1 MMPEGKH
8 RNGQKASTPRI
19 IGMIIFRILAVGAWL
34 FALLFI
40 IAGFQVNLLGAVFGV
55 IVAAVLAFVGLV
67 LWVIGDMVKDPG
79 KIRAERLAAQA
90 AKDPSIVIDTDNA
103 HERQRASNGRW
114 DGRAN
119 PGHAQ
124 PNDEAS
130 PALVGV
136 EVEDGEALASARRE
150 TGQSSALSRTISLS
164 PIIIPP
170 KTLSVSATRETE
182 TVSGSYPATIYV
194 YDPRPILKLK
204 EGRAEKISVV
214 TRPITLKSRLN
225 GRQWR
230 SGVDDGYAVEYKGKP
245 FGVLFNHIAV
255 IHIRAIL
262 ESGAKNVELVAMRQ
276 GWYQTGVPEIY
287 VMVPTLE
294 EAKESE
300 AGNASLK
307 EYEQRQAYGADVV
320 AATAIFRVSE
330 NNWNGPRI
338 PDEGFIAFEAT
349 VEQLPV
355 PEGSQAKPHF
365 ALKSGGV
372 LLSEIT
378 ARSTAAYFASEPL
391 VGKRLKILVSRYYT
405 SLTIEAYEI

>member
-1 MMPEGKH
+1 
-8 RNGQKASTPRI
+8 
-19 IGMIIFRILAVGAWL
+19 
-34 FALLFI
+34 
-40 IAGFQVNLLGAVFGV
+40 
-55 IVAAVLAFVGLV
+55 
-67 LWVIGDMVKDPG
+67 
-79 KIRAERLAAQA
+79 
-90 AKDPSIVIDTDNA
+90 
-103 HERQRASNGRW
+103 
-114 DGRAN
+114 
-119 PGHAQ
+119 
-124 PNDEAS
+124 
-130 PALVGV
+130 
-136 EVEDGEALASARRE
+136 
-150 TGQSSALSRTISLS
+150 
-164 PIIIPP
+164 
-170 KTLSVSATRETE
+170 
-182 TVSGSYPATIYV
+182 
-194 YDPRPILKLK
+194 
-204 EGRAEKISVV
+204 
-214 TRPITLKSRLN
+214 
-225 GRQWR
+225 
-230 SGVDDGYAVEYKGKP
+230 
-245 FGVLFNHIAV
+245 
-255 IHIRAIL
+255 
-262 ESGAKNVELVAMRQ
+262 MRQ

-300 AGNASLK
+300 TGNASLK

-349 VEQLPV
+349 VEQLAV

>member
-1 MMPEGKH
+1 MPGK
-8 RNGQKASTPRI
+8 RQAKRKASMPRT
-19 IGMIIFRILAVGAWL
+19 IGMVIFRILAIGVWI
-34 FALLFI
+34 FALLIFVGGLSTDFLTCTI
-40 IAGFQVNLLGAVFGV
+40 IAL
-55 IVAAVLAFVGLV
+55 IIAFVGWM
-67 LWVIGDMVKDPG
+67 LWVVGDMIHDPE
-79 KIRAERLAAQA
+79 KIRAEQRAARA
-90 AKDPSIVIDTDNA
+90 AKDPSIVLDEDNE
-103 HERQRASNGRW
+103 HERKRAANGHW

-119 PGHAQ
+119 HGHAQ
-124 PNDEAS
+124 PNDETS
-130 PALVGV
+130 PALAGV
-136 EVEDGEALASARRE
+136 EVEDGEALVSARRE
-150 TGQSSALSRTISLS
+150 TGQSSALSRTISPS

-170 KTLSVSATRETE
+170 KTLSVSVTRETE

-300 AGNASLK
+300 TGNASLK

-330 NNWNGPRI
+330 NKLTVVSNSGPRAAAANPPQF
-338 PDEGFIAFEAT
+338 PDGGTGTPRREEKCVIAGWMT
-349 VEQLPV
+349 RV
-355 PEGSQAKPHF
+355 PLFKNSK
-365 ALKSGGV
+365 V
-372 LLSEIT
+372 LFS
-378 ARSTAAYFASEPL
+378 
-391 VGKRLKILVSRYYT
+391 VG
-405 SLTIEAYEI
+405 

>member
-1 MMPEGKH
+1 MMPGERQAK
-8 RNGQKASTPRI
+8 RKVSMPRT
-19 IGMIIFRILAVGAWL
+19 IGMVIFRILAIGVWI
-34 FALLFI
+34 FALLIFVGGLSTDFLTCTI
-40 IAGFQVNLLGAVFGV
+40 IALIISFIGWM
-55 IVAAVLAFVGLV
+55 
-67 LWVIGDMVKDPG
+67 LWVIGDMIHDPE
-79 KIRAERLAAQA
+79 KIRAEQRAARA
-90 AKDPSIVIDTDNA
+90 AKDPSIVLDEDS
-103 HERQRASNGRW
+103 ERERKRAANGHW

-300 AGNASLK
+300 TGNASLK

>member
-1 MMPEGKH
+1 MMPGERQAK
-8 RNGQKASTPRI
+8 RKVSMPRT
-19 IGMIIFRILAVGAWL
+19 IGMVIFRILAIGVWI
-34 FALLFI
+34 FALLIFVGGLSTDFLTCTI
-40 IAGFQVNLLGAVFGV
+40 IALIISFIGWM
-55 IVAAVLAFVGLV
+55 
-67 LWVIGDMVKDPG
+67 LWVIGDMIHDPE
-79 KIRAERLAAQA
+79 KIRAEQRAARA
-90 AKDPSIVIDTDNA
+90 AKDPSIVLDEDS
-103 HERQRASNGRW
+103 ERERKRAANGHW

-262 ESGAKNVELVAMRQ
+262 ESDAKNVELVAMRQ

-300 AGNASLK
+300 TGNASLK

>member
-1 MMPEGKH
+1 MPGERQAK
-8 RNGQKASTPRI
+8 RKVSMPRT
-19 IGMIIFRILAVGAWL
+19 IGMVIFRILAIGVWI
-34 FALLFI
+34 FALLIFVGGLSTDFLTCTI
-40 IAGFQVNLLGAVFGV
+40 IALIISFIGWM
-55 IVAAVLAFVGLV
+55 
-67 LWVIGDMVKDPG
+67 LWVIGDMIHDPE
-79 KIRAERLAAQA
+79 KIRAEQRAARA
-90 AKDPSIVIDTDNA
+90 AKDPSIVLDEDNE
-103 HERQRASNGRW
+103 HERKRAANGHW

-124 PNDEAS
+124 PNDETS
-130 PALVGV
+130 PALAGV
-136 EVEDGEALASARRE
+136 EVEDGEALASAHRE
-150 TGQSSALSRTISLS
+150 TGQSSTLARTISPS

-255 IHIRAIL
+255 IHIRTIL

-276 GWYQTGVPEIY
+276 GWYQTGIPEIY

-300 AGNASLK
+300 TGNASLK
-307 EYEQRQAYGADVV
+307 EYEQRQAYGADVA

-338 PDEGFIAFEAT
+338 PDKGFIAFEAT

-365 ALKSGGV
+365 ALKSGSA

>member
-1 MMPEGKH
+1 M
-8 RNGQKASTPRI
+8 
-19 IGMIIFRILAVGAWL
+19 
-34 FALLFI
+34 
-40 IAGFQVNLLGAVFGV
+40 
-55 IVAAVLAFVGLV
+55 
-67 LWVIGDMVKDPG
+67 LWVVGDMIHDPE
-79 KIRAERLAAQA
+79 KIRAEQRAARA
-90 AKDPSIVIDTDNA
+90 AKDPSIVLDEDNE
-103 HERQRASNGRW
+103 HERKRAANGHW

-119 PGHAQ
+119 HGHAQ
-124 PNDEAS
+124 PNDETS
-130 PALVGV
+130 PALAGV
-136 EVEDGEALASARRE
+136 EVEDGEALASAHRE
-150 TGQSSALSRTISLS
+150 TGQSSTLARTISPS

-255 IHIRAIL
+255 IHIRTIL

-276 GWYQTGVPEIY
+276 GWYQTGIPEIY

-300 AGNASLK
+300 TGNASLK
-307 EYEQRQAYGADVV
+307 EYEQRQAYGADVA

-338 PDEGFIAFEAT
+338 PDKGFIAFEAT

-365 ALKSGGV
+365 ALKSGSA

-378 ARSTAAYFASEPL
+378 ARSATAYFASKPL

>member
-1 MMPEGKH
+1 MPEGKH

>member
-1 MMPEGKH
+1 MMPGK
-8 RNGQKASTPRI
+8 RQAKRKASMLRT
-19 IGMIIFRILAVGAWL
+19 IGMVIFRILAIGVWI
-34 FALLFI
+34 FALLIFVGGLSTDFLTCTI
-40 IAGFQVNLLGAVFGV
+40 IALIISFIGWM
-55 IVAAVLAFVGLV
+55 
-67 LWVIGDMVKDPG
+67 LWVIGDMIHDPE
-79 KIRAERLAAQA
+79 KIRAEQRAARA
-90 AKDPSIVIDTDNA
+90 AKDPSIVLDEDS
-103 HERQRASNGRW
+103 ERERKRAANGHW

-300 AGNASLK
+300 TGNASLK

>member
-1 MMPEGKH
+1 MMPGK
-8 RNGQKASTPRI
+8 RQAKRKASMLRT
-19 IGMIIFRILAVGAWL
+19 IGMVIFRILAIGVWI
-34 FALLFI
+34 FALLIFVGGLSTDFLTCTI
-40 IAGFQVNLLGAVFGV
+40 IAL
-55 IVAAVLAFVGLV
+55 IIAFVGWM
-67 LWVIGDMVKDPG
+67 LWVVGDMIHDPE
-79 KIRAERLAAQA
+79 KIRAEQRAARA
-90 AKDPSIVIDTDNA
+90 AKDPSIVLDEDNE
-103 HERQRASNGRW
+103 HERKRAANGHW

-262 ESGAKNVELVAMRQ
+262 ESDAKNVELVAMRQ

-300 AGNASLK
+300 TGNASLK

>member
-1 MMPEGKH
+1 MMPGK
-8 RNGQKASTPRI
+8 RQAKRKASMPRT
-19 IGMIIFRILAVGAWL
+19 IGMVIFRILAIGVWI
-34 FALLFI
+34 FALLIFVGGLSTDFLTCTI
-40 IAGFQVNLLGAVFGV
+40 IALIISFIGWM
-55 IVAAVLAFVGLV
+55 
-67 LWVIGDMVKDPG
+67 LWVIGDMIHDPE
-79 KIRAERLAAQA
+79 KIRAEQRAARA
-90 AKDPSIVIDTDNA
+90 AKDPSIVLDEDNE
-103 HERQRASNGRW
+103 HERKRAANGHW

-119 PGHAQ
+119 HGHAQ
-124 PNDEAS
+124 PNDETS

-262 ESGAKNVELVAMRQ
+262 ESDAKNVELVAMRQ

-300 AGNASLK
+300 TGNASLK

>member
-1 MMPEGKH
+1 MPEGKH

-19 IGMIIFRILAVGAWL
+19 IGIIIFRILAVGAWL

-40 IAGFQVNLLGAVFGV
+40 IAGFQVNLLGVIFGV

-90 AKDPSIVIDTDNA
+90 AKDPGIVIDTDNE

-124 PNDEAS
+124 PNDETS
-130 PALVGV
+130 PALAGV
-136 EVEDGEALASARRE
+136 EVEDGEALASAHRE
-150 TGQSSALSRTISLS
+150 TGQSSTLARTISPS

-225 GRQWR
+225 GRQWC

-255 IHIRAIL
+255 IHIRTIL

-276 GWYQTGVPEIY
+276 GWYQTGIPEIY

-300 AGNASLK
+300 TGNASLK
-307 EYEQRQAYGADVV
+307 EYEQRQAYGADVA

-338 PDEGFIAFEAT
+338 PDKGFIAFEAT

-365 ALKSGGV
+365 ALKSGSA

-378 ARSTAAYFASEPL
+378 ARSATAYFASKPL

>member
-1 MMPEGKH
+1 M
-8 RNGQKASTPRI
+8 
-19 IGMIIFRILAVGAWL
+19 
-34 FALLFI
+34 
-40 IAGFQVNLLGAVFGV
+40 
-55 IVAAVLAFVGLV
+55 AA
-67 LWVIGDMVKDPG
+67 
-79 KIRAERLAAQA
+79 
-90 AKDPSIVIDTDNA
+90 TDNMT
-103 HERQRASNGRW
+103 
-114 DGRAN
+114 
-119 PGHAQ
+119 
-124 PNDEAS
+124 EATPS
-130 PALVGV
+130 V
-136 EVEDGEALASARRE
+136 R
-150 TGQSSALSRTISLS
+150 

-255 IHIRAIL
+255 IHIRTIL

-276 GWYQTGVPEIY
+276 GWHQTGIPEIY

-300 AGNASLK
+300 TGNASLK
-307 EYEQRQAYGADVV
+307 EYEQRQAYGADVA

-338 PDEGFIAFEAT
+338 PDKGFIAFEAT

-365 ALKSGGV
+365 ALKSGSA

-378 ARSTAAYFASEPL
+378 ARSATAYFASKPL

>member
-1 MMPEGKH
+1 MMPGK
-8 RNGQKASTPRI
+8 RQAKRKASMPRT
-19 IGMIIFRILAVGAWL
+19 IGMVIFRILAIGVWI
-34 FALLFI
+34 FALLIFVGGLSTDFLTCTI
-40 IAGFQVNLLGAVFGV
+40 IAL
-55 IVAAVLAFVGLV
+55 IIAFIGWM
-67 LWVIGDMVKDPG
+67 LWVIGDMIHDPE
-79 KIRAERLAAQA
+79 KIRAEQRAARA
-90 AKDPSIVIDTDNA
+90 AKDPSIVLDEDNE
-103 HERQRASNGRW
+103 HGRKRAANGHW

-119 PGHAQ
+119 HGHAQ

-130 PALVGV
+130 PAFAGV

-262 ESGAKNVELVAMRQ
+262 ESDAKNVELVAMRQ

-300 AGNASLK
+300 TGNASLK

>member
-1 MMPEGKH
+1 M
-8 RNGQKASTPRI
+8 
-19 IGMIIFRILAVGAWL
+19 
-34 FALLFI
+34 
-40 IAGFQVNLLGAVFGV
+40 
-55 IVAAVLAFVGLV
+55 
-67 LWVIGDMVKDPG
+67 
-79 KIRAERLAAQA
+79 
-90 AKDPSIVIDTDNA
+90 
-103 HERQRASNGRW
+103 
-114 DGRAN
+114 
-119 PGHAQ
+119 
-124 PNDEAS
+124 
-130 PALVGV
+130 
-136 EVEDGEALASARRE
+136 
-150 TGQSSALSRTISLS
+150 
-164 PIIIPP
+164 
-170 KTLSVSATRETE
+170 
-182 TVSGSYPATIYV
+182 
-194 YDPRPILKLK
+194 
-204 EGRAEKISVV
+204 
-214 TRPITLKSRLN
+214 
-225 GRQWR
+225 
-230 SGVDDGYAVEYKGKP
+230 DDGYAVEYKGKP

-255 IHIRAIL
+255 IHIRTIL

-276 GWYQTGVPEIY
+276 GWYQTGIPEIY

-300 AGNASLK
+300 TGNASLK
-307 EYEQRQAYGADVV
+307 EYEQRQAYGADVA

>member
-1 MMPEGKH
+1 MMPGK
-8 RNGQKASTPRI
+8 RQAKRKASMPRT
-19 IGMIIFRILAVGAWL
+19 IGMVIFRILAIGVWI
-34 FALLFI
+34 FALLIFVGGLSTDFLTCTI
-40 IAGFQVNLLGAVFGV
+40 IALIISFIGWM
-55 IVAAVLAFVGLV
+55 
-67 LWVIGDMVKDPG
+67 LWVIGDMIHDPE
-79 KIRAERLAAQA
+79 KIRAEQRAARA
-90 AKDPSIVIDTDNA
+90 AKDPSIVLDEDNE
-103 HERQRASNGRW
+103 HERKRAANGHW

-119 PGHAQ
+119 HGHAQ
-124 PNDEAS
+124 PNDETS

-300 AGNASLK
+300 TGNASLK